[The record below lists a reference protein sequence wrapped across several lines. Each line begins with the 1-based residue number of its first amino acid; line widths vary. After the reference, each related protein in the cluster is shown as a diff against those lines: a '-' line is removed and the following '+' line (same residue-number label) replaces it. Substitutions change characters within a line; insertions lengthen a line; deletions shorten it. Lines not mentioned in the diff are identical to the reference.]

1 MLSAP
6 VISILPIAPASIMTA
21 FVSCFR
27 WSSISRTSTFAFAKT
42 GRSKSVN
49 NHTVNLVDVCALP
62 DIAEMTVSRLHTEKA
77 GGRLCA
83 SDYHLG
89 KRQNDSYQNSVYRT
103 QNKYSEKAPTN
114 MKNSVLLTFHSLF
127 AR

>member
-21 FVSCFR
+21 LYHALGGLNITHKYLCICKKQAAR
-27 WSSISRTSTFAFAKT
+27 
-42 GRSKSVN
+42 KSVN

-89 KRQNDSYQNSVYRT
+89 KKT
-103 QNKYSEKAPTN
+103 K
-114 MKNSVLLTFHSLF
+114 
-127 AR
+127 